1 MATPQNRKNTRIGNN
16 SAAIGPKKS
25 YTSSRYGNDHG
36 SISFGHIH
44 KNGDV
49 ISDVMLQASDGRH
62 HITLEKDG
70 DKRKG
75 STIVAAPGNFALR
88 CGDDRTEA
96 EDTCWINAV
105 NGNIHLVATKGKIIL
120 QAEDVIIKA
129 VGEGGSKGNIR
140 LKATELIDIDGK
152 KVILNAKSL
161 YKLAT
166 PGSAEIVAN
175 SCMQIYSSM
184 IRGVTDAVAVRD
196 SKVGGKNFQ
205 SKQQG

>member
-1 MATPQNRKNTRIGNN
+1 MATPQNRKNTRIGGQSTLTSKRN
-16 SAAIGPKKS
+16 
-25 YTSSRYGNDHG
+25 YTATRYGNDHG
-36 SISFGHIH
+36 SISFGHLH
-44 KNGDV
+44 KSGDV
-49 ISDVMLQASDGRH
+49 TSDVLLQASDGRH

-88 CGDDRTEA
+88 CGDDKTEA

-105 NGNIHLVATKGKIIL
+105 NGNIQLVATKGKIIL

-140 LKATELIDIDGK
+140 MTATELIEMTGK
-152 KVILNAKSL
+152 KVSIDAKSL
-161 YKLAT
+161 YRLAT
-166 PGSAEIVAN
+166 PGTAEIVAN
-175 SCMQIYSSM
+175 GCMQIYGSI
-184 IRGVTDAVAVRD
+184 IRGVTDAVANRD
-196 SKVGGKNFQ
+196 SKVGGKRFQ